1 MKARK
6 RRCLVIR
13 PIGRDSSRHRFITK
27 RAHDQKFD
35 EGFTLVE
42 LLIVVTVLPLIIG
55 ALSAGLIAVFS
66 LQSSVSNRLGDTADS
81 QVISSMFE
89 NDVQSAASVSTAP
102 SDTAGQCGPASQVQ
116 LLGLASNANVSQ
128 GGYET
133 IVSYAEVQNGTSWN
147 LVRQFCSAG
156 YSTSPNSSTTISY
169 NLEQP
174 CTVLITTACQ
184 EPPTIYE
191 TTGAVANPLSWTP
204 VLNTSTPTQNVEK
217 IEFALA
223 APHATEAGGAY
234 QYTLTAIPAASSPAV
249 SAGGSPITPSTTTG
263 CNFASAG
270 TGTYASTMCLVDF
283 SSLTGNN
290 MLAAQQG
297 CLEMSVALPGGS
309 TLYFCLGITGVSVA
323 PKALPTWSDA
333 FLGNSCAGSTSCS
346 TGTPFYTGISGQP
359 ALYQTGGGST
369 TITISQLS
377 VINAQGVPATGWEVV
392 GADAESTDMGESIS
406 WTSSTPLTILN
417 NNESYD
423 TPSDPVGNACNSGV
437 GLTET
442 TSDLSVTCA
451 VPSNVNIGLKT
462 GTAMV
467 WATTP
472 KTWTTTLV
480 GGGLQAM
487 AFGLL
492 LS

>member
-1 MKARK
+1 MRTETL
-6 RRCLVIR
+6 RRCV
-13 PIGRDSSRHRFITK
+13 K
-27 RAHDQKFD
+27 RAFGCGASGRMSTCWRARREGPD

-102 SDTAGQCGPASQVQ
+102 SDTAGQCGPSSQVQ
-116 LLGLASNANVSQ
+116 LLGLASNANVSA

-133 IVSYAEVQNGTSWN
+133 IVSYAEVLNGTSWN
-147 LVRQFCSAG
+147 LVRQFCTAG
-156 YSTSPNSSTTISY
+156 YSATPNSSTVISY

-174 CTVLITTACQ
+174 CTSTVTSGCQ
-184 EPPTIYE
+184 EPPTIFE
-191 TTGAVANPLSWTP
+191 TSGAVANPLSWTP
-204 VLNTSTPTQNVEK
+204 VVNTSAPTQNVVK
-217 IEFALA
+217 IEFALN
-223 APHATEAGGAY
+223 APNTTESGGAY
-234 QYTLTAIPAASSPAV
+234 QYTLAAIPAASTPVVAT
-249 SAGGSPITPSTTTG
+249 GGSPITPATTTG
-263 CNFASAG
+263 CNFASPG
-270 TGTYASTMCLVDF
+270 TGAYASTMCIVDF

-290 MLAAQQG
+290 MLAAEQG

-309 TLYFCLGITGVSVA
+309 TLYFCIGITGSTVA
-323 PKALPTWSDA
+323 PAALPTWSNA

-346 TGTPFYTGISGQP
+346 TGTPFYTGISGKP
-359 ALYQTGGGST
+359 ALYQTTNGVT
-369 TITISQLS
+369 TITISQFS
-377 VINAQGVPATGWEVV
+377 VVNAQGVPATGWEVV
-392 GADAESTDMGESIS
+392 GADAESTDAGESIS
-406 WTSSTPLTILN
+406 WTSNTPLTILN
-417 NNESYD
+417 NDEPYD
-423 TPSDPVGNACNSGV
+423 TPSDPVGNACNNGA

-442 TSDLSVTCA
+442 PSHLSVTCA

-480 GGGLQAM
+480 GGGKEAM
-487 AFGLL
+487 VFGLL